1 MKIILASASSRR
13 KDILNNLGL
22 EFEVYPADVDED
34 IDHTLSPEI
43 ICETLS
49 KRKAEYVSD
58 KCSANDIVIGS
69 DTIVHLNGKILE
81 KPKSREEAFN
91 MLKSLSG
98 NVHQVYSGI
107 SVCYKGVTVTGH
119 DLSEVVFRELTDDE
133 IDFYIEYFPPY
144 DKAGSYGIQDYASLF
159 VEKTNGDY
167 LSIIGFPLFKTEQLL
182 YKNFGI
188 KITDLRQRQ
197 IQQLVSG
204 KDDKNDTTRQ

>member
-1 MKIILASASSRR
+1 MKIVLASASSRR
-13 KDILNNLGL
+13 KDILNNIGID
-22 EFEVYPADVDED
+22 FEVCPADVDEA
-34 IDHTLSPEI
+34 IDHTLPPHV

-49 KRKAEYVSD
+49 KRKAECVSKRYSPD
-58 KCSANDIVIGS
+58 DIIIGS
-69 DTIVHLNGKILE
+69 DTIVYLDGKILE
-81 KPKSREEAFN
+81 KPKSREEAIN

-98 NVHQVYSGI
+98 NTHRVYSGI
-107 SVCYKGVTVTGH
+107 SVCYKGITATSH
-119 DLSEVVFRELTDDE
+119 DMSEVVFRRLSDDE
-133 IDFYIEYFPPY
+133 IDFYVDNYPPY

-182 YKNFGI
+182 YEKFGI
-188 KITDLRQRQ
+188 KITDLRQRN